1 MKILVTGGAGFIGS
15 YVVDAYLELGHEVVV
30 VDNLSSG
37 SIENLNPKA
46 KFYKMDIRDSDI
58 EDLFKN
64 EKPDVVN
71 HHAAQMD
78 VRKSVEDPIY
88 DADVNIIGSLNLLQN
103 CIRYGVKKFI
113 FASTGGAIYGEQDYF
128 PADEEHPTRPL
139 SPYGVAKLTV
149 EKYLYFYKEVHG
161 LNYIA
166 LRYANIYGP
175 RQNPHGEAGVVA
187 IFTSKM
193 LKGEQPVINGDGF
206 QTRDYTFVGD
216 VVRANVLALSYEK
229 SDVFNIGTGIETDV
243 NTLFHK
249 LKQLTG
255 ANCDEFHGPA
265 KSGEQRRS
273 VISYEKIYKTLGWKP
288 MTSLDEGLR
297 LTVEFFKNK
306 FKSQFDS

>member
-1 MKILVTGGAGFIGS
+1 MNILVTGGAGFIGS
-15 YVVDAYLELGHEVVV
+15 HVVDAYIELGHNVIVI
-30 VDNLSSG
+30 DNLLTG
-37 SIENLNPKA
+37 SIDNLNPKA
-46 KFYKMDIRDSDI
+46 KFYKLDIRDDRVEQVFKMEKI
-58 EDLFKN
+58 E
-64 EKPDVVN
+64 VVN

-88 DADVNIIGSLNLLQN
+88 DADVNIIGSLKLLQFS
-103 CIRYGVKKFI
+103 IKYGVKKFI

-139 SPYGVAKLTV
+139 SPYGVSKLAI

-161 LNYIA
+161 LNYVV

-206 QTRDYTFVGD
+206 QTRDYTYVGD
-216 VVRANVLALSYEK
+216 VVRANVLALNYDK
-229 SDVFNIGTGIETDV
+229 SDVFNVGTGLETDV
-243 NTLFHK
+243 NTLFRK
-249 LKQLTG
+249 LKILTG
-255 ANCDEFHGPA
+255 SNCEEYHGPA
-265 KSGEQRRS
+265 KPGEQRRS
-273 VISYEKIYKTLGWKP
+273 VISYDKIYKTLGWKP
-288 MTSLDEGLR
+288 EVSLDEGLM

-306 FKSQFDS
+306 LNS